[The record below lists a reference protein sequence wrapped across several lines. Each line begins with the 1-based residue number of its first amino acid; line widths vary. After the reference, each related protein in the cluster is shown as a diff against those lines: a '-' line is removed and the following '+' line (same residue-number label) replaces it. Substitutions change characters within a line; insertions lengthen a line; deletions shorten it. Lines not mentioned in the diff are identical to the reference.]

1 MDQSE
6 IHYFQ
11 FFFFIEDKNLA
22 AIESSYL
29 PKLASSEFSLILQGF
44 SDVKKE
50 KCAWVFGRFYRDK
63 GVIRV

>member
-50 KCAWVFGRFYRDK
+50 KRVGIFG
-63 GVIRV
+63 